1 MLTIRKGGHVELE
14 RFYSAMEI
22 DFDEKELLGKW
33 SIHRA
38 MSAGD
43 QELLVFSD
51 ADTGMDVGYALVMC
65 RGLYGY
71 VLLKYF
77 GILPWFRGK
86 GLGVEAMRLI
96 NKRYADRQGLLAE
109 LTTFEDEKGE
119 YLRKLRKFF
128 ARFGY
133 VKIESDYRIGGS
145 PVELMVKP
153 LKGPWDVAPIAHR
166 MIRDFY
172 SRCLRFSSY
181 ERMIDIRPIKAE
193 EKET

>member
-1 MLTIRKGGHVELE
+1 MLNVRKGGHVELE

-22 DFDEKELLGKW
+22 DFDAKELIGKW

-43 QELLVFSD
+43 QELLLFSD
-51 ADTGMDVGYALVMC
+51 AESGLDVGYALVMC

-71 VLLKYF
+71 ALLKYF
-77 GILPWFRGK
+77 AILPWYRGK

-96 NKRYADRQGLLAE
+96 NKRYADRQGILAE
-109 LTTFEDEKGE
+109 LTAFQDPEGA

-133 VKIESDYRIGGS
+133 VQVESDYRLGGA
-145 PVELMVKP
+145 PVTLMVKP
-153 LKGPWDVAPIAHR
+153 MQGPWDIAAAVPR

-172 SRCLRFSSY
+172 SRCLLFGAY
-181 ERMIDIRPIKAE
+181 ERMIDVKPVPAAE
-193 EKET
+193 KTE

>member
-1 MLTIRKGGHVELE
+1 MLNIRKGSHVELE

-22 DFDEKELLGKW
+22 DFDAKELIGKW

-43 QELLVFSD
+43 QELLIFSD
-51 ADTGMDVGYALVMC
+51 AESRLDVGYALVMC

-77 GILPWFRGK
+77 GILPWYRGK
-86 GLGVEAMRLI
+86 SLGIEAMRLL
-96 NKRYADRQGLLAE
+96 NKRYAERQGILAE
-109 LTTFEDEKGE
+109 LTAFDDADGT

-133 VKIESDYRIGGS
+133 VQIESDYRLGGA
-145 PVELMVKP
+145 PVTLMVKP
-153 LKGPWDVAPIAHR
+153 MRGPWDVAPLAHR

-172 SRCLRFSSY
+172 SRCLLFGAY
-181 ERMIDIRPIKAE
+181 ERMIDIKPVPAG
-193 EKET
+193 EKTE

>member
-1 MLTIRKGGHVELE
+1 MLNVRKGGHVELE

-43 QELLVFSD
+43 QELLIFSD
-51 ADTGMDVGYALVMC
+51 DETGLDVGYALVMC

-86 GLGVEAMRLI
+86 GQGIEAMRLM
-96 NKRYADRQGLLAE
+96 NKRYADRQGILAE
-109 LTTFEDEKGE
+109 LTTFDDENGD

-128 ARFGY
+128 SRFGY
-133 VKIESDYRIGGS
+133 VQVESDYRLGGA
-145 PVELMVKP
+145 PVDLMVKP
-153 LKGPWDVAPIAHR
+153 IRGDWDIAPIAHR

-172 SRCLRFSSY
+172 SRCLHFGSY
-181 ERMIDIRPIKAE
+181 ERMIDIRPVQKDSEKA
-193 EKET
+193 